1 MLIRHRRRAPRR
13 EDPLTLVR
21 HKRGPTPEVL
31 GRLGSGLGGREAY
44 DAFGLLEVDEYDL
57 QPGALA
63 RTREQVLHTAAGAD
77 EWAR

>member
-1 MLIRHRRRAPRR
+1 MLIRHRRRAPQH

-21 HKRGPTPEVL
+21 RKRGPTPEVL
-31 GRLGSGLGGREAY
+31 GGLGSGLGGREAY

-63 RTREQVLHTAAGAD
+63 RTREQVLHAAAGAD